1 MFTGIIKEI
10 GIVRESIRE
19 AGKVILGIKSEK
31 VINELD
37 IGASVSIDGACQTVV
52 KISGNMF
59 YVEAVQET
67 LKKTT
72 LGSLNV
78 GNRVNLESSVTISE
92 GLGGHIVL
100 GHIDGIGTITE
111 IKNLDGSKI
120 YSICVPENISEYF
133 VEVGSIAV
141 DGISLTIAELRE
153 NIVEIS
159 IIPFTEK
166 NTTIGEK
173 KIGDKVNIEVD
184 IIGKYVK
191 RFLEKREKIEKIT
204 TEWLKSVGFL

>member
-10 GIVRESIRE
+10 GIVRENIRE

-59 YVEAVQET
+59 YVEVVQET

-72 LGSLNV
+72 LGSLSV
-78 GNRVNLESSVTISE
+78 GNRVNLESSITLSE
-92 GLGGHIVL
+92 GLSGHIVL
-100 GHIDGIGTITE
+100 GHVDGIGTITE

-191 RFLEKREKIEKIT
+191 KFLEKREKIEKIT
-204 TEWLKSVGFL
+204 PEWLKNIGFL

>member
-10 GIVRESIRE
+10 GIVRENIRE
-19 AGKVILGIKSEK
+19 AGKVTLGIKSEK

-37 IGASVSIDGACQTVV
+37 IGGSVSIDGVCQTVV
-52 KISGNMF
+52 RISENTF
-59 YVEAVQET
+59 YVEAVEET

-72 LGSLNV
+72 LGSLSV
-78 GNRVNLESSVTISE
+78 GKRVNLESSIKPSE
-92 GLGGHIVL
+92 GLSGHIVL
-100 GHIDGIGTITE
+100 GHVDGIGTINE
-111 IKNLDGSKI
+111 VKSLEVSKI
-120 YSICVPENISEYF
+120 YTIYVPEHISEF
-133 VEVGSIAV
+133 LVEVSSIAV

-153 NIVEIS
+153 NIVKIS
-159 IIPFTEK
+159 IIPYTEK

-191 RFLEKREKIEKIT
+191 KFSEKRERTEKIT
-204 TEWLKSVGFL
+204 PEWLKNIGFL

>member
-10 GIVRESIRE
+10 GIVRENIRE

-52 KISGNMF
+52 KIGGNMF
-59 YVEAVQET
+59 YVETVQET

-72 LGSLNV
+72 LGSLSV
-78 GNRVNLESSVTISE
+78 GNRVNLESSITLSE
-92 GLGGHIVL
+92 GLSGHIVL
-100 GHIDGIGTITE
+100 GHVDGIGTITE

-133 VEVGSIAV
+133 VEVSSIAV
-141 DGISLTIAELRE
+141 DGISLTIAEFRE

-191 RFLEKREKIEKIT
+191 KFLEKREKIEKIT
-204 TEWLKSVGFL
+204 PEWLKNIGFL

>member
-10 GIVRESIRE
+10 GIIRESIRE

-59 YVEAVQET
+59 YVEVVQET

-72 LGSLNV
+72 LGSLSV
-78 GNRVNLESSVTISE
+78 GNRVNLESSITLSE
-92 GLGGHIVL
+92 GLSGHIVL
-100 GHIDGIGTITE
+100 GHVDGIGTITE

-141 DGISLTIAELRE
+141 DGISLTIAEFRE

-173 KIGDKVNIEVD
+173 KIGDKVNIEID

-191 RFLEKREKIEKIT
+191 KFLEKREKIEKIT
-204 TEWLKSVGFL
+204 PEWLKSVGFL

>member
-1 MFTGIIKEI
+1 MFNGIIKEI

-72 LGSLNV
+72 LGNLNV

-111 IKNLDGSKI
+111 IKNLDASKI
-120 YSICVPENISEYF
+120 YSICVPESISEYF

>member
-10 GIVRESIRE
+10 GVVRESIRE

-52 KISGNMF
+52 RISGNMF

-78 GNRVNLESSVTISE
+78 GKRVNLESSITLSE
-92 GLGGHIVL
+92 GLSGHIVL
-100 GHIDGIGTITE
+100 GHVDGIGTITD

-133 VEVGSIAV
+133 VELGSVAV
-141 DGISLTIAELRE
+141 DGISLTIAELRG
-153 NIVEIS
+153 NRVEIS

-204 TEWLKSVGFL
+204 PEWLKNVGFL

>member
-10 GIVRESIRE
+10 GIVRENIRE

-37 IGASVSIDGACQTVV
+37 IGSSVSIDGACQTVV
-52 KISGNMF
+52 KVSGNMF
-59 YVEAVQET
+59 YVEVVQET

-78 GNRVNLESSVTISE
+78 GKRVNLESSITLSE
-92 GLGGHIVL
+92 GLSGHIVL
-100 GHIDGIGTITE
+100 GHVDGIGTIID

-133 VEVGSIAV
+133 IEVGSIAV

-191 RFLEKREKIEKIT
+191 KFLEKREKIEKIT
-204 TEWLKSVGFL
+204 PEWLKSVGFL

>member
-10 GIVRESIRE
+10 GIVRENIRE

-37 IGASVSIDGACQTVV
+37 IGSSVSIDGACQTVV
-52 KISGNMF
+52 KVSGNMF
-59 YVEAVQET
+59 YVEVVQET

-78 GNRVNLESSVTISE
+78 GKRVNLESSITLSE
-92 GLGGHIVL
+92 GLSGHIVL
-100 GHIDGIGTITE
+100 GHVDGIGTIID

-133 VEVGSIAV
+133 VEIGSIAV

-191 RFLEKREKIEKIT
+191 KFLEKREKIEKIT
-204 TEWLKSVGFL
+204 PEWLKSVGFL